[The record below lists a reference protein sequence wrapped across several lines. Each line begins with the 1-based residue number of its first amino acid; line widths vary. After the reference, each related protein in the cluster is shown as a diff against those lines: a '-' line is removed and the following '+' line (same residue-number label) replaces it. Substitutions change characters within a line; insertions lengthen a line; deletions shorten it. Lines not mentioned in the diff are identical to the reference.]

1 MEDIIEVKSKKLPVM
16 EAFYTIQGEGYHTGK
31 AAFFIRIAGC
41 DVGCHWCD
49 VKESWPFEGH
59 PEYTVLELVELASSY
74 PSRLVIITGGEPF
87 LHDMTELTDG
97 LRNAGF
103 QVHVETAG
111 VYPLSGTWDWICL
124 SPKKFVPARDEYF
137 NNAHEIKVIVYNKSD
152 FEWLKTFS
160 SKIKSSSLSYLQPE
174 WSKKDKMMPE
184 IVEFVKNNPSWEIS
198 LQTHKYLQIP

>member
-1 MEDIIEVKSKKLPVM
+1 MENRIEVKSKKLPIM
-16 EAFYTIQGEGYHTGK
+16 EAFYTIQGEGFHTGK

-49 VKESWPFEGH
+49 VKESWPLEGH
-59 PEYTVLELVELASSY
+59 PEYRVEELVEMALSY

-87 LHDMTELTDG
+87 LHDMMDLTDG
-97 LRNAGF
+97 LRNVGF

-137 NNAHEIKVIVYNKSD
+137 DHAHEIKVIIYNKSD
-152 FEWLKTFS
+152 IEWLKTFS
-160 SKIKSSSLSYLQPE
+160 SKINSSSRCYLQPE
-174 WSKKDKMMPE
+174 WSKKDKMMSE
-184 IVEFVKNNPSWEIS
+184 IVEFVKDNPSWEIS

>member
-1 MEDIIEVKSKKLPVM
+1 MKNIIEAKSKKLPVM

-49 VKESWPFEGH
+49 VKESWPLEGH
-59 PEYTVLELVELASSY
+59 PEYTVLELVEMASSY

-87 LHDMTELTDG
+87 LYDMTELTDG
-97 LRNAGF
+97 LRKAGF

-111 VYPLSGTWDWICL
+111 VHPLSGNWDWICL
-124 SPKKFVPARDEYF
+124 SPKKFVPARDEYY

-160 SKIKSSSLSYLQPE
+160 SKINSSSRHYLQPE

-184 IVEFVKNNPSWEIS
+184 IVEFVKTNPSWEIS